1 MKKSVALMFIT
12 ASILIDLCAG
22 EISAPPAKAVIEI
35 WVWGGPSQLETFDP
49 KPNAPK
55 EYNNGYK
62 AIPTNVPGI
71 EISEM
76 LPHLA
81 KHADK
86 YTIIRTMTHRHN
98 GHETASYLMQTGREP
113 GAGKVFPAIGA
124 LVAFY
129 KSQNYKGD
137 LPPYIILTKP
147 KGRFAEEGFLGEKYK
162 PLVTGGNPNA
172 ARFSVDGI
180 TPPGNLSSKDIEM
193 QFDALAKFDQFG
205 AGFKIPALESY
216 TAAGLEAEKKMKGS
230 AAKAFDLS
238 LESDEV
244 RNRYG
249 RNEFGQACLT
259 ARRLI
264 EAGVPYVTIN
274 AQGWDSHKK
283 HFESMKKRTA
293 EMDQAF
299 AALLEDLAAR
309 GLLDTTIVWWS
320 GEFGRT
326 PKIQW
331 EAPWNGGR
339 NHYAYCFSAVVAGG
353 GFQGGKVIGVS
364 DEVAGKVISRPVAPQ
379 DLLGSILERC
389 GIDPDS
395 KFPEF
400 TGVNEPLLPKES
412 SSGRLREIYPL
423 PGKKSPA
430 AGGDK

>member
-1 MKKSVALMFIT
+1 MKNFIMLAAIIPMLMLG
-12 ASILIDLCAG
+12 AK
-22 EISAPPAKAVIEI
+22 EIKPAKSVIEI

-49 KPNAPK
+49 KPNAPF

-62 AIPTNVPGI
+62 AIPTHGPGI
-71 EISEM
+71 EVSEM
-76 LPHLA
+76 LPKLA

-86 YTIIRTMTHRHN
+86 YAIIRTMTHRHN

-113 GAGKVFPAIGA
+113 GSGKVFPAIGA

-129 KSQNYKGD
+129 KSKDYHGD
-137 LPPYIILTKP
+137 LPPYVILTKP

-172 ARFSVDGI
+172 SRFSVDGI
-180 TPPGNLSSKDIEM
+180 TPPGNLTKEDIAM
-193 QFDALAKFDQFG
+193 QFELLKNFDSFG
-205 AGFKIPALESY
+205 KGKNIPALQEFD
-216 TAAGLEAEKKMKGS
+216 TAGSSAEKKMNGS
-230 AAKAFDLS
+230 AAKVFDLS
-238 LESDEV
+238 LESAEMRD
-244 RNRYG
+244 RYG

-259 ARRLI
+259 ARRLV
-264 EAGVPYVTIN
+264 EAGVPYITIN

-283 HFESMKKRTA
+283 HFETMKKKTA
-293 EMDQAF
+293 EMDQAV
-299 AALLEDLAAR
+299 AALLEDLAEK

-339 NHYAYCFSAVVAGG
+339 NHYAKCFSAIVAGG

-364 DEVAGKVISRPVAPQ
+364 DSVAGVPVSRPVAPQ

-400 TGVNEPLLPKES
+400 TGVDAPLLPKES
-412 SSGRLREIYPL
+412 KDGRLREIYPQSGKG
-423 PGKKSPA
+423 GKK
-430 AGGDK
+430 

>member
-1 MKKSVALMFIT
+1 MKKIFILLFIT
-12 ASILIDLCAG
+12 PVIFSLAAKNNN
-22 EISAPPAKAVIEI
+22 APPAKAVIEI

-62 AIPTNVPGI
+62 AIKTNVPGI

-76 LPHLA
+76 LPKLA
-81 KHADK
+81 GHADK
-86 YTIIRTMTHRHN
+86 YSIIRTMTHRHN

-113 GAGKVFPAIGA
+113 GAGKVFPAVGA

-129 KSQNYKGD
+129 KSQNYTGD

-172 ARFSVDGI
+172 SRFSVDGI
-180 TPPGNLSSKDIEM
+180 TPPGNLAKADIDM
-193 QFDALAKFDQFG
+193 QFEALEKFDNFG
-205 AGFKIPALESY
+205 KEYNIPELTSFDSAGN
-216 TAAGLEAEKKMKGS
+216 EAVKKMKGS

-238 LESDEV
+238 LESDEM
-244 RNRYG
+244 RNKYG

-259 ARRLI
+259 ARRLVQ
-264 EAGVPYVTIN
+264 AGVPYITIN

-293 EMDQAF
+293 EMDQAL
-299 AALLEDLAAR
+299 AALLEDLAAK
-309 GLLDTTIVWWS
+309 GLLETTIVWWS

-339 NHYAYCFSAVVAGG
+339 NHYARCFSAIIAGG

-364 DEVAGKVISRPVAPQ
+364 DEVAGTVISRPVAPQ

-395 KFPEF
+395 KFPDF
-400 TGVNEPLLPKES
+400 TGVNESLLPKES
-412 SSGRLREIYPL
+412 EAGRLREIYPL
-423 PGKKSPA
+423 PVEKSPA
-430 AGGDK
+430 KGGDK